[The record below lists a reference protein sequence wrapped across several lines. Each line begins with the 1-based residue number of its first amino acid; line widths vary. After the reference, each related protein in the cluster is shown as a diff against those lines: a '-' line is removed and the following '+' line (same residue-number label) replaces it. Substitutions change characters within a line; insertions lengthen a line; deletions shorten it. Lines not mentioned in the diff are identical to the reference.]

1 MRGQSEHIGL
11 FVKSALFTIVVHGC
25 LIAVSVASFWWPYY
39 DEKKIKRGSVK
50 PIQVQVVS
58 ETNADDAVHQQQQ
71 KQKDEQDETAKA
83 AESLIQRQ
91 KEAQEKK
98 RKEAEQKKLAEEKKR
113 KEAEQKKKL
122 AEEKKRK
129 EAEQKKKL
137 AEEKKRKEAEQ
148 KKKLAEEKKRKEA
161 EQKKKL
167 AEEKKRK
174 EAEQKKKLA
183 EEKKRKEIEQK
194 KKLAEE
200 KKRKEIELR
209 RKLAQE
215 LAIQER
221 TKTEQEA
228 RTALNAFVDKI
239 STKVERNWR
248 RRNLKNN
255 RGLTATVMVKV
266 SPTGEVISARVVKS
280 SGNSAFDQSA
290 ETAVKRASPLPFP
303 ANSKYY
309 QYINEFHFNFNP
321 DDV

>member
-1 MRGQSEHIGL
+1 MRGKSGHIGL

-39 DEKKIKRGSVK
+39 DEKKIKRGSIK

-58 ETNADDAVHQQQQ
+58 ETNADDAAHRQQ
-71 KQKDEQDETAKA
+71 KKQEDKQDDSAKA

-91 KEAQEKK
+91 KEVE
-98 RKEAEQKKLAEEKKR
+98 RQKKLAEEKKR
-113 KEAEQKKKL
+113 KEVERQKKL

-129 EAEQKKKL
+129 EVERQKKL
-137 AEEKKRKEAEQ
+137 AEEKKRKEVERQ
-148 KKKLAEEKKRKEA
+148 KKLAEEKKRKEV
-161 EQKKKL
+161 ERQKKL

-174 EAEQKKKLA
+174 EVERQKKLA
-183 EEKKRKEIEQK
+183 EEKKRKEVERQ

-200 KKRKEIELR
+200 KKRKEVELR
-209 RKLAQE
+209 RKLDQE

-221 TKTEQEA
+221 TRTEQEA
-228 RTALNAFVDKI
+228 KTALNAFVDRI
-239 STKVERNWR
+239 SAKVERNWR
-248 RRNLKNN
+248 PRNVKNN
-255 RGLTATVMVKV
+255 SGLTATVMVKV

-303 ANSKYY
+303 TNTKYY

>member
-1 MRGQSEHIGL
+1 MRGKSEHIGL

-58 ETNADDAVHQQQQ
+58 ETNADDAVHQQQK
-71 KQKDEQDETAKA
+71 KQKDEQDEAAKA

-91 KEAQEKK
+91 KEAEQKKLAEEQK
-98 RKEAEQKKLAEEKKR
+98 RKEAEQKKKLAEEQKRKEAEQKKKLAEEQKQ

-137 AEEKKRKEAEQ
+137 AEEQKRKEA
-148 KKKLAEEKKRKEA
+148 
-161 EQKKKL
+161 
-167 AEEKKRK
+167 
-174 EAEQKKKLA
+174 
-183 EEKKRKEIEQK
+183 EQK